1 MSSLSTKSTECEI
14 KLSLISIIL
23 INRMV
28 MVVSIMKYFLKN
40 LYTSCNSAIHMKKR
54 HSDKTFKIIYS
65 FLTKK
70 TLSKFQNFFVD
81 NLYLFYYCRQTYENV
96 TLNYENFHSNKFPLK
111 EQFQCNIHTPPL
123 CMEITL

>member
-14 KLSLISIIL
+14 KLSLISITL
-23 INRMV
+23 KNRMV
-28 MVVSIMKYFLKN
+28 VVSIMKYFLIN

-54 HSDKTFKIIYS
+54 HSDKTFKDSKITFS

-70 TLSKFQNFFVD
+70 NLSKFQNFFGDNRHLFFTVD
-81 NLYLFYYCRQTYENV
+81 KHMKRF
-96 TLNYENFHSNKFPLK
+96 ENFHRNKFPLE

>member
-28 MVVSIMKYFLKN
+28 VVSIMKYFLKN
-40 LYTSCNSAIHMKKR
+40 LYTSCNSAFQMKKR
-54 HSDKTFKIIYS
+54 HSYKTFKDSRITFS

-70 TLSKFQNFFVD
+70 NLSKFQNFFVD
-81 NLYLFYYCRQTYENV
+81 NRYLFFTVDKHMKRF
-96 TLNYENFHSNKFPLK
+96 ENFHRNKFPLE

>member
-28 MVVSIMKYFLKN
+28 VVSIMKYFLKN

-54 HSDKTFKIIYS
+54 HSYKTFKDSRITFS

-70 TLSKFQNFFVD
+70 NLSKFQNFFVD
-81 NLYLFYYCRQTYENV
+81 NRYLFFTVDKHMKRF
-96 TLNYENFHSNKFPLK
+96 ENFHRNKFPLE